1 MIRLNPSLIVI
12 LSPNT
17 KRNTKTSLKDSM
29 VPPLPS
35 LRLITLD
42 LTGTVFRFR
51 RPPFSIYADV
61 SAKHGVHCDEA
72 DVQRGF
78 FKVQRNPGILHRFD
92 LTPSPLFIRRG
103 RN

>member
-61 SAKHGVHCDEA
+61 SAKHGVHCDEVN
-72 DVQRGF
+72 VQRGF
-78 FKVQRNPGILHRFD
+78 FKVQRNLGILK
-92 LTPSPLFIRRG
+92 I
-103 RN
+103 